1 MKILSVG
8 HVTYDTTFE
17 TDYFPLE
24 NTKNRFHDKEEY
36 IGGPASIAALLLA
49 KWGLEVDIAG
59 VVGNDDYGKKIKK
72 EFTLNH
78 VGVNYLASYDEASTS
93 HSFVLANRSNGSRT
107 IYCYTS
113 SKVHLKPLQLDYDPD
128 IILLDGYEYEASKM
142 LLTNYPHAIS
152 VIDAGKDKK
161 EVIELAKMVKYLVC
175 SLEFA
180 EKVTGIK
187 ADFTNKSTLGNIFTN
202 MEAMF
207 KNTIVITLEALGC
220 MYRSTDQIKVMPSIK
235 VKTVDS
241 TAAGDIFHG
250 AFVYG
255 LSQKFDFEKTLKFA
269 NVAGALSVTR
279 MGGYRSIPTLKEMNS
294 IYEQVK

>member
-1 MKILSVG
+1 MKILSIG

-36 IGGPASIAALLLA
+36 VGGPASIAALLLA
-49 KWGLEVDIAG
+49 KWNEEVDIAG
-59 VVGNDDYGKKIKK
+59 IVGNDDYGKKVKK
-72 EFTLNH
+72 EFTINH
-78 VGVNYLASYDEASTS
+78 VGVNYLSLDDNATTS
-93 HSFVLANRSNGSRT
+93 HSFVLANKTNGSRT
-107 IYCYTS
+107 IFCYTS
-113 SKVHLKPLQLDYDPD
+113 NKSHLKPFELDYKPD
-128 IILLDGYEYEASKM
+128 IILLDGYEYEASKK
-142 LLTNYPHAIS
+142 LLNTYPDAIS

-161 EVIELAKMVKYLVC
+161 EVIELAKMVNYLVC

-187 ADFTNKSTLGNIFTN
+187 ADFTNKQTLGNIYTN

-207 KNTIVITLEALGC
+207 KNNVVITLEALGC
-220 MYRSTDQIKVMPSIK
+220 MYRSGDQIKVMPSIK
-235 VKTVDS
+235 VKTIDS

-255 LSQKFDFEKTLKFA
+255 LAQKYDFEKVLKFA
-269 NVAGALSVTR
+269 NIAGALSVTR
-279 MGGYRSIPTLKEMNS
+279 VGGYRSIPTLKEMNE